1 MNPTISTIDLL
12 QLASGD
18 RLSLQVYRFIGTN
31 PGNKVY
37 LQANL
42 HGCEIVGNQVIHQLI
57 EFLRTL
63 DPRQIKGE
71 IWLVPVCNPLA
82 TNQRSHFFSTG
93 RFNSYDGKD
102 WNRIFW
108 DYEKEAENLER
119 LAQSYLKLDPKKI
132 AIKYLQE
139 IQQAL
144 VKKKEQLQTQKSA
157 PYNKHYRYQL
167 QSLCLD
173 ANYVIDIHSSSN
185 QGIDYIYCFK
195 TREDSA
201 KYFLLDRGILMT
213 QYDGDAFDEAFMKP
227 WLALERKLE
236 RLGRKIKLDRES
248 WTLELGSGM
257 DINAKSVEKG
267 VKGIKNYLVAKGII
281 NLENYNLT
289 TTEIKLVTKNNIAQY
304 YAPIGGMIRNRVSLN
319 TQVKAGELIYQILSF
334 NKKREL
340 PAVIDIHAM
349 KNGLVFDRATN
360 QAVNQGEY
368 VLSIMN
374 DEPPKTR
381 P

>member
-18 RLSLQVYRFIGTN
+18 RLSLQVYRFIGAN

-82 TNQRSHFFSTG
+82 TNQRNHFFSTG

-108 DYEKEAENLER
+108 DYEKETENLER

-144 VKKKEQLQTQKSA
+144 VKQKEELQTQKSA

-340 PAVIDIHAM
+340 PAVIDIYAI
-349 KNGLVFDRATN
+349 KNGLVFDQATN